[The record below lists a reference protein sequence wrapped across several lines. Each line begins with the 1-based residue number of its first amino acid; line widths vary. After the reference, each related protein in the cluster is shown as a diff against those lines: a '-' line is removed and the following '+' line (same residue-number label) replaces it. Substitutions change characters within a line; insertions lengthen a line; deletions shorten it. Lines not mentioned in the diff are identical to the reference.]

1 MKLAAR
7 KPVNHGEQRRVRLLS
22 ERARSA
28 SVRETFPHVGAIRI
42 ELRFDDRSENVLSPQ
57 LHTLYPAARA
67 FFRFAC
73 PCAECDGDFD
83 LAPIVHALLD
93 DADRA
98 AAGRDLSVRGRVSCQ
113 GIRAR
118 DRANGR
124 PCPVELSYRLTAS
137 APAPAD

>member
-7 KPVNHGEQRRVRLLS
+7 KPVNHGEQRRIRLLS
-22 ERARSA
+22 ERARAA
-28 SVRETFPHVGAIRI
+28 SLREAFPHVAAIRI
-42 ELRFDDRSENVLSPQ
+42 ELRFDDRSENLPSPQ

-83 LAPIVHALLD
+83 LAPAVHALLD
-93 DADRA
+93 DANRA
-98 AAGRDLSVRGRVSCQ
+98 AAGADLSARGRLSCQ

-118 DRANGR
+118 DRASGR
-124 PCPVELSYRLTAS
+124 PCPLELSYRLTIS
-137 APAPAD
+137 APTPAD